1 MSSTDKKKEQNMGR
15 MAVFAGLLLLLSLV
29 PLLWLGRYNVMCI
42 DDYDYGRKV
51 HDTWLA
57 TGSLGQSVMTAWKQ
71 NMEFYRDWQGTPLC
85 QR

>member
-51 HDTWLA
+51 HDT
-57 TGSLGQSVMTAWKQ
+57 
-71 NMEFYRDWQGTPLC
+71 
-85 QR
+85 